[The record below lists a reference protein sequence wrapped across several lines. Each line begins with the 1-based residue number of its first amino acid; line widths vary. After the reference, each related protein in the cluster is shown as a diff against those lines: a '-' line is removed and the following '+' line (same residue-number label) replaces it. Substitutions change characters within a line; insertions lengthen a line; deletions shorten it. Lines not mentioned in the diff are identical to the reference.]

1 MRRLRTMLNSEK
13 MIASLDQQD
22 LAHAEKYF
30 QKALK
35 EDDADSLIA
44 LGEYLES
51 IGFLPHAKR
60 IYLQLA
66 DDYPELNINLAQIA
80 AEDDAIEEA
89 FLYLDKVSK
98 DSPNYLSAL
107 LVMADLYDMEGLTE
121 VAREKLLQAVGISPE
136 PLVIFGLAEIDMSL
150 QHFKEA
156 IDYYAQLD
164 NRQILELTGI
174 STYQRIGRAYA
185 SLGKFEAAIE
195 FLEKAVAIE
204 YEDETVF
211 ELATLMYDQENYQKA
226 NLYFKQ
232 LETINPDYP
241 GYEYGYA
248 LSLHEEHKTSE
259 ALRLVQQGLRKNAFD
274 SQLLL
279 LASQLSYELHDRQN
293 AENYLLQAKEVAVDD
308 EEILMRLVTLY
319 FDAERFEEVIALNRE
334 TIDNVLTKW
343 TIAKAYHAL
352 EQEEVALAL
361 YNEISADLAE
371 NPEFLQDY
379 AYLLREFGQFHK
391 AIQMATA
398 YLRQVPDDVNMQD
411 FLDHIKHQQS
421 E

>member
-1 MRRLRTMLNSEK
+1 MLNSEK

-150 QHFKEA
+150 QYFKEA

-211 ELATLMYDQENYQKA
+211 ELATLMCDQENYQKA

-308 EEILMRLVTLY
+308 EEILMRLATLY

>member
-1 MRRLRTMLNSEK
+1 MLNSEK

-150 QHFKEA
+150 QYFKEA

-343 TIAKAYHAL
+343 TIGKAYHAL

>member
-1 MRRLRTMLNSEK
+1 MLNSEK

-121 VAREKLLQAVGISPE
+121 VAREKLLQAVSISPE

-150 QHFKEA
+150 QYFKEA

-211 ELATLMYDQENYQKA
+211 ELATLLYDQENYQKT

>member
-1 MRRLRTMLNSEK
+1 MLNSEK

-150 QHFKEA
+150 QYFKEA

>member
-1 MRRLRTMLNSEK
+1 MLNSEK

-150 QHFKEA
+150 QYFKEA

-204 YEDETVF
+204 YEDEAVF
-211 ELATLMYDQENYQKA
+211 ELATLLYDQENYQKA

-248 LSLHEEHKTSE
+248 LSLHEEHKTPE

-308 EEILMRLVTLY
+308 EEILMRLATLY
-319 FDAERFEEVIALNRE
+319 FEADRFEDVVALDDN

-352 EQEEVALAL
+352 EQEEKTLSL
-361 YNEISADLAE
+361 YKEIAGDLAE

-379 AYLLREFGQFHK
+379 AYLLREFGELTK
-391 AIQMATA
+391 AVKVTTN
-398 YLRQVPDDVNMQD
+398 YLNQVPDDVNMQA
-411 FLDHIKHQQS
+411 FLDHLNDQLS

>member
-1 MRRLRTMLNSEK
+1 MLNSEK

-107 LVMADLYDMEGLTE
+107 LVMADLYDLEGLTE
-121 VAREKLLQAVGISPE
+121 VAREKLLQAVAISSE

-150 QHFKEA
+150 QYFKEA

-259 ALRLVQQGLRKNAFD
+259 ALHLVQQGLRKNAFD

>member
-1 MRRLRTMLNSEK
+1 MNSDK

-30 QKALK
+30 QAALK
-35 EDDADSLIA
+35 EDDAESLIA

-66 DDYPELNINLAQIA
+66 EDYPELNVNLAQIA

-89 FLYLDKVSK
+89 FLYLDKIPK
-98 DSPNYLSAL
+98 DSPDYLSAL
-107 LVMADLYDMEGLTE
+107 LVMADLYDMEGLTD
-121 VAREKLLQAVGISPE
+121 VAREKLLQAVAISPE

-150 QHFKEA
+150 QYFKEA

-204 YEDETVF
+204 YEDEAVF
-211 ELATLMYDQENYQKA
+211 ELATLLYDQENYQKA

-248 LSLHEEHKTSE
+248 LSLHEEHKTPE

-279 LASQLSYELHDRQN
+279 LASQFSYELHDSQN

-308 EEILMRLVTLY
+308 EEILMRLATLY

-343 TIAKAYHAL
+343 TIAKAYQAL
-352 EQEEVALAL
+352 EQEEVALTL
-361 YNEISADLAE
+361 YDEISADLAE

-391 AIQMATA
+391 AAQMVIA
-398 YLRQVPDDVNMQD
+398 YLKQVPDDVNMQD
-411 FLDHIKHQQS
+411 FLDHVKHQQS

>member
-1 MRRLRTMLNSEK
+1 MLNSEK

-51 IGFLPHAKR
+51 IGFLTHAKR

-107 LVMADLYDMEGLTE
+107 LVMADLYDLEGLTE
-121 VAREKLLQAVGISPE
+121 VAREKLLQAVAISSE

-150 QHFKEA
+150 QYFKEA

>member
-1 MRRLRTMLNSEK
+1 MLNSEK

-150 QHFKEA
+150 QYFKEA

-319 FDAERFEEVIALNRE
+319 FDAERFEEVIAFNRE

-361 YNEISADLAE
+361 YNEILADLAE

>member
-1 MRRLRTMLNSEK
+1 MLNSEK

-121 VAREKLLQAVGISPE
+121 VAREKFLQAVAISSE

-150 QHFKEA
+150 QYFKEA

-211 ELATLMYDQENYQKA
+211 ELATLLYDQENYQKA

>member
-1 MRRLRTMLNSEK
+1 MLNSEK

-107 LVMADLYDMEGLTE
+107 LVMADLYDLEGLTE
-121 VAREKLLQAVGISPE
+121 VAREKLLQAVAISSE

-150 QHFKEA
+150 QYFKEA

-308 EEILMRLVTLY
+308 EEIFMRLATLY

-391 AIQMATA
+391 AIQMATT

>member
-1 MRRLRTMLNSEK
+1 MLNSEK

-150 QHFKEA
+150 QYFKEA

-174 STYQRIGRAYA
+174 STYQRIGRAYV

-319 FDAERFEEVIALNRE
+319 FDAERFEKVIALNRE

>member
-1 MRRLRTMLNSEK
+1 MLNSEK

-150 QHFKEA
+150 QYFKEA

-308 EEILMRLVTLY
+308 EEILMRLATLY

-361 YNEISADLAE
+361 YNEISAVLAE

>member
-107 LVMADLYDMEGLTE
+107 LVMADLYDLEGLTE
-121 VAREKLLQAVGISPE
+121 VAREKLLQAVAISSE

-150 QHFKEA
+150 QYFKEA

>member
-1 MRRLRTMLNSEK
+1 MLNSEK

-22 LAHAEKYF
+22 LANAEKYF

-150 QHFKEA
+150 QYFKEA

>member
-1 MRRLRTMLNSEK
+1 MLNSEK

-98 DSPNYLSAL
+98 DSLNYLSAL

-150 QHFKEA
+150 QYFKEA

-308 EEILMRLVTLY
+308 EEIFMRLATLY

>member
-1 MRRLRTMLNSEK
+1 MLNSEK

-107 LVMADLYDMEGLTE
+107 LVMADLYDLEGLTE
-121 VAREKLLQAVGISPE
+121 VAREKLLQAVAISSE

-150 QHFKEA
+150 QYFKEA

-241 GYEYGYA
+241 GYEYSYA

>member
-1 MRRLRTMLNSEK
+1 MLNSEK

-150 QHFKEA
+150 QYFKEA
-156 IDYYAQLD
+156 IDYYEQLD

>member
-1 MRRLRTMLNSEK
+1 MLNSEK

-150 QHFKEA
+150 QYFKEA

-398 YLRQVPDDVNMQD
+398 YLGQVPDDVNMQD

>member
-1 MRRLRTMLNSEK
+1 MLNSEK

-121 VAREKLLQAVGISPE
+121 VAREKLLQAVAISSE

-150 QHFKEA
+150 QYFKEA

-308 EEILMRLVTLY
+308 EEIFMRLATLY

-343 TIAKAYHAL
+343 TIAKAYHTL

>member
-1 MRRLRTMLNSEK
+1 MLNSEK

-150 QHFKEA
+150 QYFKEA

-204 YEDETVF
+204 YEDATVF

>member
-1 MRRLRTMLNSEK
+1 MLNSEK

-51 IGFLPHAKR
+51 IGFLTHAKR

-150 QHFKEA
+150 QYFKEA

>member
-1 MRRLRTMLNSEK
+1 MLNSEK

-204 YEDETVF
+204 YEDEIVF

>member
-1 MRRLRTMLNSEK
+1 MLNSEK

-121 VAREKLLQAVGISPE
+121 VSREKLLQAVAISSE

-150 QHFKEA
+150 QYFKEA

-211 ELATLMYDQENYQKA
+211 ELATLLYDQENYQKA

>member
-1 MRRLRTMLNSEK
+1 MLNSEK

-293 AENYLLQAKEVAVDD
+293 AENYLLQAKEIAVDD

>member
-1 MRRLRTMLNSEK
+1 MLNSEK

-44 LGEYLES
+44 LGKYLES

-121 VAREKLLQAVGISPE
+121 VAREKLLQAVAISSE

-150 QHFKEA
+150 QYFKEA

-211 ELATLMYDQENYQKA
+211 ELATLLYDQENYQKA